1 MEALKQIANVA
12 GYSGLYRILKPGRA
26 GVIVESLDDKKAK
39 TMMGPTARVSVLND
53 ISIYVN
59 DDSEEQSVALSTVLM
74 AVQDKY
80 GDQLPVTPKDSNDQ
94 LADFMSSVVPA
105 YDRDRVRTAD
115 IKKLVSWY
123 TILRQHAPDVF
134 VPTAESGDLDVKTA
148 DEATDDET
156 TTDVVTA
163 EVAETPNAGAPA
175 PEKTAGV

>member
-26 GVIVESLDDKKAK
+26 GVIVETLDDKKAK

-59 DDSEEQSVALSTVLM
+59 DDSEEQSVALGTVLLTI
-74 AVQDKY
+74 QDKY
-80 GDQLPVTPKDSNDQ
+80 GDQLPVMSKDSNEQ
-94 LADFMSSVVPA
+94 LADFMATVVPA
-105 YDRDRVRTAD
+105 YDRDRVRPAD

-134 VPTAESGDLDVKTA
+134 IVTADAGDLDVNTTNEEATA
-148 DEATDDET
+148 D
-156 TTDVVTA
+156 
-163 EVAETPNAGAPA
+163 VAETPDTKA
-175 PEKTAGV
+175 PEPEKSTEA